1 MNWLQRLIRSR
12 RMEKELDSELRF
24 HFESQVADK
33 MKAGASE
40 TEARRATRLEFG
52 GLDQIKEDC
61 RESRG
66 TIWLQSL
73 VQDLRFGARILARSP
88 GFSAAAILVLALGI
102 GVNIL
107 AFSLYNLIALQS
119 IPVRDPATLVS
130 IQRRSPTNIT
140 PSVPYASIAYYRDN
154 AKSLASVMAT
164 MSAAPMVL
172 NQDEERIHPSFV
184 TANYFSELGAS
195 SAAGRLFDPSREDSS
210 ASAPVAVLSY
220 RFWQRR
226 FDGDPSVIG
235 KTLYL
240 AGKPATVIGVTARA
254 FANLGSENPDIWLPL
269 LQHSYFVE
277 GSKALSDPKFDG
289 MLIMWGRLA
298 PSVSYSQAEQELLA
312 LTNQLRK
319 PYPAVI
325 WDHEYIL
332 VTAGAHFFPL
342 SFQDQPPVLPFV
354 GLLVLLILAVACANL
369 GGLLMAR
376 GVNRRP
382 EIQLRFNLGARKSRV
397 FRQLLTE
404 SLLLG
409 ALGSI
414 AALPLSYIV
423 LRLALVYADAP
434 AWMSALPD
442 WRVLVFTA
450 AMGIVAAIFFGM
462 LPTLQMVRRKKD
474 RTMWHQLVVC
484 AQVGASCVL
493 LIMAGLLVRATL
505 HTLYTDPGFRYEQVL
520 SIDPG
525 LSDHG
530 YTPSTA
536 QTYLD
541 QLQNRLRRVPGVI
554 SVSMALS
561 PPLVNTEVMISGITV
576 GGRQVLIYPNW
587 VGPEFFETMGIP
599 LLRGRYIRPGETN
612 AVVLSESLA
621 RKRWPTEDPIGKS
634 WKDGKEI
641 VVGVVGNT
649 RAMELNNTDATEI
662 YYPPSADRLSG
673 MSILVKTGGDPKAV
687 SANVKLIAGSIDP
700 KLFPTVTP
708 LKAGFRKSVAQVEQI
723 ATLIS
728 LLGGIG
734 IFLAVV
740 GLLGLVAYTVSQRTK
755 EIAIR
760 LAIGASRKEIVLA
773 VLRRFVWSVLAGLAA
788 GVGITVGLSQILR
801 RGLYGISG
809 LDPVSYLGAIAMLI
823 AILTTAAV
831 LPIRRAF
838 RLDIARILHSD

>member
-12 RMEKELDSELRF
+12 RMEEELDSELRF

-33 MKAGASE
+33 MAAGASE
-40 TEARRATRLEFG
+40 AEARRTTRLEFG
-52 GLDQIKEDC
+52 GLTQVKEDC

-66 TIWLQSL
+66 TLWLASI
-73 VQDLRFGARILARSP
+73 VQDLRFGARILARSR
-88 GFSAAAILVLALGI
+88 GFSVTAILVLALGI

-107 AFSLYNLIALQS
+107 AFSLYNLVTLQS
-119 IPVRDPATLVS
+119 IPVRDPATLVN
-130 IQRRSPTNIT
+130 IERRSPSNIT
-140 PSVPYASIAYYRDN
+140 PVVPYASIAYYREN
-154 AKSLASVMAT
+154 AKSLSAVMAS

-172 NQDEERIHPSFV
+172 NRDEQRIHPSFV
-184 TANYFSELGAS
+184 TANYFSELGSS
-195 SAAGRLFDPSREDSS
+195 SAAGRLFDPVREDSS
-210 ASAPVAVLSY
+210 GSAPVAVLSY

-226 FDGDPSVIG
+226 FNGDPAIIG

-240 AGKPATVIGVTARA
+240 AGKPATVIGVTARG
-254 FANLGSENPDIWLPL
+254 FANLGSENPDVWLPL

-277 GSKALSDPKFDG
+277 GSKALSDPEFDG

-298 PSVSYSQAEQELLA
+298 PSVSYAQAAQELLA

-319 PYPAVI
+319 LYPAVI
-325 WDHEYIL
+325 WDREYIV
-332 VTAGAHFFPL
+332 VTPGAHFMPL
-342 SFQDQPPVLPFV
+342 SFKDQPPLLAVV

-376 GVNRRP
+376 GVQRRS
-382 EIQLRFNLGARKSRV
+382 EIQLRFNLGARKLRV

-409 ALGSI
+409 ALGSA
-414 AALPLSYIV
+414 AALPLSYVV

-442 WRVLVFTA
+442 WRVLLFTA
-450 AMGIVAAIFFGM
+450 AMGMLAAVFFGV
-462 LPTLQMVRRKKD
+462 LPTVQMVRRKKES
-474 RTMWHQLVVC
+474 TLWHQLVVC

-493 LIMAGLLVRATL
+493 LILAGLLVHATL
-505 HTLYTDPGFRYEQVL
+505 HTLYSDPGFGYEQVL

-530 YTPSTA
+530 YLPSAA
-536 QTYLD
+536 QAYLD
-541 QLQNRLRRVPGVI
+541 QLQNRLRSVPGVL
-554 SVSMALS
+554 SVSLAFR
-561 PPLVNTEVMISGITV
+561 PPLVNTEVMLTSIDV
-576 GGRQVLIYPNW
+576 DGRQVIIYPNW
-587 VGPEFFETMGIP
+587 VGPEFFDTLSIP
-599 LLRGRYIRPGETN
+599 LLRGRYLRPGDTH

-621 RKRWPTEDPIGKS
+621 RKRWPNEDPIGKL
-634 WKDGKEI
+634 WKDSKDI

-662 YYPPSADRLSG
+662 YYPATADRLPG
-673 MSILVKTGGDPKAV
+673 MYILVRAGGDPKAQ
-687 SANVKLIAGSIDP
+687 STNIKLLAGSIDP

-708 LKAGFRKSVAQVEQI
+708 LKAGFRKNVAQAEEI

-728 LLGGIG
+728 LLGGIA

-740 GLLGLVAYTVSQRTK
+740 GLLGLVSYAVSQRAR

-760 LAIGASRKEIVLA
+760 LAVGAGRREIVFS
-773 VLRRFVWSVLAGLAA
+773 VLRRFAWPVLAGLVA
-788 GVGITVGLSQILR
+788 GVGMTVGLSQILR
-801 RGLYGISG
+801 RVLYGISG
-809 LDPVSYLGAIAMLI
+809 LDPMSYISAIALLI
-823 AILTTAAV
+823 AILATAAL
-831 LPIRRAF
+831 LPIQRAF
-838 RLDIARILHSD
+838 RMNIARILHSD